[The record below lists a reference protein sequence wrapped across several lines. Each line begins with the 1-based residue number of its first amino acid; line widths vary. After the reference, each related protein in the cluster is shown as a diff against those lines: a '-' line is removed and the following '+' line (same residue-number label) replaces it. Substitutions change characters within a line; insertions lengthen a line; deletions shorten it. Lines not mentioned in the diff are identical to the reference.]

1 MLLCGAKVMEIS
13 SMTIIVCFP
22 QTAPPHIQ
30 QCTCRRNYPGRIC
43 SGEKKEICTAYKYP
57 SKVLAGEGAREMN

>member
-22 QTAPPHIQ
+22 QTAPPIFSSALVRGIIQ
-30 QCTCRRNYPGRIC
+30 GE
-43 SGEKKEICTAYKYP
+43 SAVEKKKRYALHINTPLKC
-57 SKVLAGEGAREMN
+57 